1 MLKIN
6 FIIWGYLDGPI
17 RVEKTN
23 TLLKTYTHRCEPA
36 KGEGGNL
43 VFGNKKSVIARL
55 HAREAVAISKGDC
68 FVASLLAMTIS
79 RSVIASPPK
88 VGVANLIFKSIKA
101 P

>member
-36 KGEGGNL
+36 EGGR
-43 VFGNKKSVIARL
+43 GKSYL
-55 HAREAVAISKGDC
+55 
-68 FVASLLAMTIS
+68 
-79 RSVIASPPK
+79 
-88 VGVANLIFKSIKA
+88 
-101 P
+101 